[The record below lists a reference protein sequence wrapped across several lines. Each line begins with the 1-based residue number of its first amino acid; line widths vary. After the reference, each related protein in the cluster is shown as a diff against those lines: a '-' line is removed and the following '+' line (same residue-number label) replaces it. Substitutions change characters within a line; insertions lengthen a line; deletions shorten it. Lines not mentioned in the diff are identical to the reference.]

1 MGERAIRRSIAGGT
15 GLLLL
20 GLVLVLSASLL
31 VTPKGAAR
39 GSPATD
45 NVAGVLQQQQFPY
58 GEGAGGEQAPVV
70 AGGEISPG
78 AGEQPPVVAGE
89 QITREQAA
97 SPTPRP
103 AVVGERVRL
112 PITGLGLGRAVAI
125 VGLVL
130 IISGVLLLI
139 RGSKRTVGA

>member
-1 MGERAIRRSIAGGT
+1 MGEKAIRRSIAGGT

-31 VTPKGAAR
+31 VTPKGFERA
-39 GSPATD
+39 SPETD
-45 NVAGVLQQQQFPY
+45 NVAGVLQQQQPPY
-58 GEGAGGEQAPVV
+58 VEGGGGEQTPR
-70 AGGEISPG
+70 P
-78 AGEQPPVVAGE
+78 EQTPVVAGE

-97 SPTPRP
+97 PTPPP
-103 AVVGERVRL
+103 AIVGERVRL

-139 RGSKRTVGA
+139 RGSKRAVGA

>member
-1 MGERAIRRSIAGGT
+1 MGEKTIRRSIVHGT
-15 GLLLL
+15 SLLLL
-20 GLVLVLSASLL
+20 GLFLLLSASLL

-39 GSPATD
+39 GSPAPD

-70 AGGEISPG
+70 AG
-78 AGEQPPVVAGE
+78 E

-103 AVVGERVRL
+103 AIVGQRVRL
-112 PITGLGLGRAVAI
+112 PITGLWFGRALAI
-125 VGLVL
+125 IGLVL
-130 IISGVLLLI
+130 IVSGILLLV
-139 RGSKRTVGA
+139 RGSKRRVGV